1 MSNPY
6 LDILSGR
13 QGSRYTVVAKTSRC
27 PMGVPA
33 DALVSGTKEVQGAP
47 GVRAKSGANI
57 SPTVAAFLAKLPAVW
72 PLPQIPIVV
81 SRAKATARSQ
91 AQAMLG
97 NFKDCGGGPPGDYPY
112 DRSKLSAYPKGVQYL
127 YGLYG
132 NKEAI
137 FRLLKVPQ
145 DADSWGSILQGYANR
160 GIYVSPHLRDDAVDL
175 RCWNM
180 TRQDQVLVAETI
192 ERSFPGARVLLEKD
206 HLHVDGLSKVSGGE
220 AVSVP
225 EAIPELPS
233 GTPEVLAEPAAD
245 TLAWWS
251 SFWNPKRDAI
261 AKVIKADPQIVTDTL
276 KWAVPT
282 AAAVIVL
289 GVGLSRLR
297 RRGSYAQQEIL

>member
-1 MSNPY
+1 
-6 LDILSGR
+6 
-13 QGSRYTVVAKTSRC
+13 
-27 PMGVPA
+27 
-33 DALVSGTKEVQGAP
+33 
-47 GVRAKSGANI
+47 
-57 SPTVAAFLAKLPAVW
+57 
-72 PLPQIPIVV
+72 
-81 SRAKATARSQ
+81 
-91 AQAMLG
+91 
-97 NFKDCGGGPPGDYPY
+97 
-112 DRSKLSAYPKGVQYL
+112 
-127 YGLYG
+127 
-132 NKEAI
+132 
-137 FRLLKVPQ
+137 
-145 DADSWGSILQGYANR
+145 
-160 GIYVSPHLRDDAVDL
+160 
-175 RCWNM
+175 
-180 TRQDQVLVAETI
+180 
-192 ERSFPGARVLLEKD
+192 VLLEKD

-233 GTPEVLAEPAAD
+233 GTPEALAEPAAD